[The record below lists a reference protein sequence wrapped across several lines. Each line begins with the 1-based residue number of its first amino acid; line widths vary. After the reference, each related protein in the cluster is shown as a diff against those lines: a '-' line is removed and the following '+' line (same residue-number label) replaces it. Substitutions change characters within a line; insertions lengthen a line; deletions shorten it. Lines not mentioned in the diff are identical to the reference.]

1 MVATSFQL
9 DRNARP
15 YGVKIDIFEGPL
27 DLLLFLIRKEEVDI
41 YDIPIA
47 NITRQFLEYVEVI
60 QGLNL
65 EQAGDFVLMAATL
78 MKIKSQMLLPVDP
91 EEEEETEDPRE
102 ELVRR
107 LLEYQQFKE
116 VAGWMEDQQE
126 ANRDLY
132 YRGTAVDLEAIQ
144 DLEADAREGF
154 QPIGLFEL
162 LKAFKQAMDM
172 APKIDF
178 HAIERVEVTTEER
191 IEFVMDVLTRRDQVP
206 FTDLISGHRIVVV
219 VTFVAIL
226 ELMKEGQLTV
236 QQATS
241 DGEIWVYRNEKRVVP
256 NQESEY
262 NG

>member
-1 MVATSFQL
+1 MVAFQL
-9 DRNARP
+9 NPDAGP

-60 QGLNL
+60 EGLNL

-91 EEEEETEDPRE
+91 EEEEEAEDPRE

-132 YRGTAVDLEAIQ
+132 YRGMAVDLEAIQ
-144 DLEADAREGF
+144 DLDADAREGF

-162 LKAFKQAMDM
+162 FKAFKQAMDM
-172 APKIDF
+172 VPKIDF
-178 HAIERVEVTTEER
+178 HAVERVEVTTEER
-191 IEFVMDVLTRRDQVP
+191 IEFVMDVLAQRDQVP

-226 ELMKEGQLTV
+226 ELMKEGRLTV

>member
-9 DRNARP
+9 DPDVGP

-27 DLLLFLIRKEEVDI
+27 DLLLFLIRKDEVDI

-47 NITRQFLEYVEVI
+47 DITRQFLEYVEVL

-78 MKIKSQMLLPVDP
+78 IKIKSQMLLPTDP
-91 EEEEETEDPRE
+91 EEEEEVEDPRG

-126 ANRDLY
+126 ANRNLY

-172 APKIDF
+172 APKIDSL
-178 HAIERVEVTTEER
+178 AVERVEVTTEER

-226 ELMKEGQLTV
+226 ELMKEGRVTV

-241 DGEIWVYRNEKRVVP
+241 DGEIWVYRNKKRVVP